1 MARMHARK
9 RGKSSSTKPAVKSK
23 PDWVEMGKDEVE
35 KLVIKLFKE
44 GMVPSAIGREM
55 RDSYGVPLVKTITGR
70 TIVQIL
76 KDNKQKMEYPEDLL
90 ALIKKAVFLKKHLDK
105 NPKDVHNK
113 RGLTLIESKIKRLQK
128 YYKRKKVLPQDWYYK
143 AEEAALLVK

>member
-9 RGKSSSTKPAVKSK
+9 RGKSGSTRPIIKAK
-23 PDWVEMGKDEVE
+23 PDWVEVDKKEVE
-35 KLVIKLFKE
+35 TLVVKLAKE
-44 GMVPSAIGREM
+44 GKAASEIGRIL
-55 RDSYGVPLVKTITGR
+55 RDSHGIPRVKEVVGR
-70 TIVQIL
+70 TIGAIL
-76 KDNKQKMEYPEDLL
+76 KENKAAPDYPEDLL
-90 ALIKKAVFLKKHLDK
+90 SLIKKAIFLRKHLDK

-143 AEEAALLVK
+143 PEEAALLVK